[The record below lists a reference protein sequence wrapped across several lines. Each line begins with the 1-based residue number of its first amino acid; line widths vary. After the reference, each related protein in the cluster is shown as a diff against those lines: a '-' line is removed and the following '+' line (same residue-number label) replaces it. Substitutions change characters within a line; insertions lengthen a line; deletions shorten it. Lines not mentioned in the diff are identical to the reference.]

1 VKLDGT
7 DIFVDGNAG
16 TVQFTAIRSG
26 GAVSPHLTA
35 PPDQRVSSAVAVS
48 PVGAISVTAIAAE
61 AAASVVGLVTKQVD
75 VQQVEADAAP
85 TLAAIAAIS
94 TEAAVGTVAAS
105 AAVASIM
112 TTTMTATVMTTTT
125 MTATAAFSAATGVE
139 QGQDGTGGK

>member
-1 VKLDGT
+1 
-7 DIFVDGNAG
+7 
-16 TVQFTAIRSG
+16 
-26 GAVSPHLTA
+26 
-35 PPDQRVSSAVAVS
+35 VAVS

-94 TEAAVGTVAAS
+94 TEAAVGPVAAS

-112 TTTMTATVMTTTT
+112 TTTMTTTVMTTTVMTTT
-125 MTATAAFSAATGVE
+125 MTATAAISAATGVE